1 MLEVSRHRSL
11 ASDSTGGQYEEEIM
25 STIAHRSAN
34 PMGEILDWLDQN
46 APFRMRGFGIVPYV
60 RVEDFVREGMYVLR
74 AELPGIDPDRDI
86 DLEVNADSLTISGQR
101 QEEKRDRNHH
111 EFHYGSF
118 SRTVPT
124 SPWGQARGCE
134 GFLHRRC
141 AGGPDPDAHRDAANP
156 ADPDQPRGRPAD
168 QPGELSRGRGVGHRG
183 SGELGSRRRVEL
195 GMHLRTQERW
205 NMPHSDPPSMTD
217 VQSLAATRQT
227 GCASIYVPM
236 SLTGHGLGQIQLKT
250 LLPDAVTRLRQSGM
264 VRRQSPSSSM
274 PASGCI
280 GPMVSPCSPGLWTQP
295 RFGSRS

>member
-86 DLEVNADSLTISGQR
+86 DLVVNADSLTISGQR

-118 SRTVPT
+118 SRTVP
-124 SPWGQARGCE
+124 
-134 GFLHRRC
+134 L
-141 AGGPDPDAHRDAANP
+141 
-156 ADPDQPRGRPAD
+156 PRGIKPEDVKASYTD
-168 QPGELSRGRGVGHRG
+168 GVLEVRIPMPT
-183 SGELGSRRRVEL
+183 E
-195 GMHLRTQERW
+195 TQQTQRIPISHE
-205 NMPHSDPPSMTD
+205 
-217 VQSLAATRQT
+217 AATQT
-227 GCASIYVPM
+227 
-236 SLTGHGLGQIQLKT
+236 IQE
-250 LLPDAVTRLRQSGM
+250 
-264 VRRQSPSSSM
+264 SS
-274 PASGCI
+274 AEAGE
-280 GPMVSPCSPGLWTQP
+280 
-295 RFGSRS
+295 